1 MTERLALLV
10 CVGWLAATVPMPA
23 HHNFASE
30 FDASKPVTVT
40 GAVTRLEW
48 KNPHVWFY
56 VDAKSDAGEVSSW
69 GMEMGS
75 PNGLIRRRV
84 DPPLDGRRRRRDR
97 GGIRARNGATIANAR
112 TVTLTKTGQKLFA
125 ASSQGQ

>member
-1 MTERLALLV
+1 MTERLALLLG
-10 CVGWLAATVPMPA
+10 VGWLAATVALPA

-56 VDAKSDAGEVSSW
+56 VDAKADAGEVSSW

-75 PNGLIRRRV
+75 PNGLIRAGWTRHSMAV
-84 DPPLDGRRRRRDR
+84 GDVVTVEGF
-97 GGIRARNGATIANAR
+97 RARNGATIANAR